1 MSKKALG
8 KGLGALI
15 TNVDYD
21 TRGEILEI
29 PIERIFPNPAQPR
42 KYFDEEK
49 LAGLASSIK
58 EKGIIQPIFVRK
70 SDDGYII
77 VAGERR
83 WRAAQKAGLTRIPVI
98 VKELTEQEELELAL
112 IENLQREDLN
122 SIEEGESYQ
131 RLIEV
136 FNYTQ
141 ERLASILGK
150 DKSTVSN
157 TLRLLKLE
165 EPIKDYIRLGLL
177 SMGHARALLSV
188 PNPQDR
194 LALSKKIVQRDLSV
208 RQVESL
214 VKRYGASPKRVK
226 EEDESR
232 LFLRALEDELKALFG
247 THVRIKDR
255 KGRGKIEI
263 AYSSTQELER
273 IIDLM
278 KAIQPA

>member
-29 PIERIFPNPAQPR
+29 PIDRVFPNPAQPR

-49 LAGLASSIK
+49 LAGLASSIR
-58 EKGIIQPIFVRK
+58 EKGVIQPIFVRK
-70 SDDGYII
+70 SEEGYVI

-83 WRAAQKAGLTRIPVI
+83 WRAAQKAGLLRIPVI

-141 ERLASILGK
+141 DHLASILGK

-157 TLRLLKLE
+157 TIRLLKLE
-165 EPIKDYIRLGLL
+165 EPIKDHIRSGRLT
-177 SMGHARALLSV
+177 MGHGRALLSV
-188 PNPQDR
+188 PDSQDR
-194 LALSKKIVQRDLSV
+194 LKLSTKIIEKELSV

-214 VKRYGASPKRVK
+214 VKKYGAPPKK
-226 EEDESR
+226 PNQKDEDR
-232 LFLRALEDELKALFG
+232 LFLQSIEEELKSLLG
-247 THVRIKDR
+247 TQVKIKDR
-255 KGRGKIEI
+255 RGRGKIEI
-263 AYSSTQELER
+263 AYSSPQELER

-278 KAIQPA
+278 KAIQ

>member
-1 MSKKALG
+1 MLKKALG

-15 TNVDYD
+15 PNVDYD

-29 PIERIFPNPAQPR
+29 PIERVFPNPSQPR

-49 LAGLASSIK
+49 LAGLAASIK
-58 EKGIIQPIFVRK
+58 EMGVIQPIFVRK
-70 SDDGYII
+70 NEEEYII

-141 ERLASILGK
+141 DHLASILGK

-157 TLRLLKLE
+157 ILRLLKLE
-165 EPIKDYIRLGLL
+165 EPIKDHIRQGRL
-177 SMGHARALLSV
+177 SMGHARALLSI
-188 PNPQDR
+188 PDTKDR
-194 LALSKKIVQRDLSV
+194 LLLSERVIRKELSV
-208 RQVESL
+208 RQIEDL
-214 VKRYGASPKRVK
+214 VKKYGAPRKK
-226 EEDESR
+226 GKNEDEAG
-232 LFLRALEDELKALFG
+232 LFLRSLEDDLKTLLG
-247 THVRIKDR
+247 TYVRIKDN
-255 KGRGKIEI
+255 KGKGKIEI
-263 AYSSTQELER
+263 TYSSLEELDR
-273 IIDLM
+273 IIEMM
-278 KAIQPA
+278 KTMQQE